1 MITPTVT
8 EIRRQLDAVTPDP
21 FLERPLGP
29 AHPTS
34 RGAEACGPPPPPLV
48 ANCGPR

>member
-8 EIRRQLDAVTPDP
+8 EIRRQLEAVTPDP
-21 FLERPLGP
+21 FLAWPLGP

-34 RGAEACGPPPPPLV
+34 RGAEAYGPPPPLA
-48 ANCGPR
+48 ANRGPR